1 MSLKRLGLFS
11 VWGLLFHLLPVL
23 LLVACSPP
31 DPPEN
36 VLNLGTISAPKTFN
50 PVTARETSSTDVI
63 NQMFVGLT
71 STDGQTGEVEP
82 ELASDWESKEDG
94 RVWLFTLHDDLR
106 WSDGEPLTAADVVF
120 TYNELYLNFD
130 IDSSARHVLLMDGEP
145 PQVEKISERQVKFT
159 YPEPYVP
166 FLRAASNPIL
176 PKHLFA
182 ETSPAEFN
190 YAWDVNTSPEDLVVN
205 GPFKLGHYESEQRV
219 VLERN
224 PHYYKSELAGE
235 QLPRLNRLIFHVV
248 ENTDLQVQR
257 FLRGDLDAIG
267 VQAQLY
273 PVVRAGQQ
281 RTDFEMHYSG
291 PDLGTLFLAF
301 NMNTN
306 RHPETDETHIP
317 EHKLDWF
324 NDRQFRRAVAYAID
338 RQMIA
343 EIVFNRLASPA
354 HGPVSPANEEFYE
367 PDLIKYEHDPA
378 KAREILE
385 QAGYSDRSDDGI
397 LQDGEGNPVE
407 FVLLTNAG
415 ADQRVATAE
424 IIRQDLA
431 DIGMDVSFRQVEFNT
446 LVSQLSSD
454 FDWEAV
460 VMGFTGGLEPHF
472 GSNVWLS
479 SGNLHMWHP
488 YQEEP
493 VRDWERE
500 IDELFAQGVRTLDP
514 ERRRDI
520 YSRWQRIVNR
530 ELPLIYT
537 VNSET
542 IHAVHNRV
550 KNAQPTAIGGLT
562 HNVEYLEV
570 R

>member
-1 MSLKRLGLFS
+1 LS
-11 VWGLLFHLLPVL
+11 L
-23 LLVACSPP
+23 LLSFFLVGCAPPTPP
-31 DPPEN
+31 DN

-71 STDGQTGEVEP
+71 TTDGQTGAVEP

-94 RVWLFTLHDDLR
+94 RVWIFTLHDDLR

-130 IDSSARHVLLMDGEP
+130 IDSSARHSLLMDGEP
-145 PQVEKISERQVKFT
+145 PQVEKVSERQVKFT
-159 YPEPYVP
+159 YPDPYVP

-176 PKHLFA
+176 PEHLFA
-182 ETSPAEFN
+182 DISPAEFN
-190 YAWDVNTSPEDLVVN
+190 YAWGVDTSPDELVVN
-205 GPFKLGHYESEQRV
+205 GPFKLGRYESEQRV

-224 PHYYKSELAGE
+224 PHYYKNQLDDE
-235 QLPRLNRLIFHVV
+235 QLPRLDKLIFHVV
-248 ENTDLQVQR
+248 ANTDLQVQR

-273 PVVRAGQQ
+273 PVVRAGQE
-281 RTDFEMHYSG
+281 RADFEMHYSG

-301 NMNTN
+301 NMNTTP
-306 RHPETDETHIP
+306 HPETGETHIP

-324 NDRQFRRAVAYAID
+324 NDHQFRRAVAYAID

-343 EIVFNRLASPA
+343 EVVFNRLASPA
-354 HGPVSPANEEFYE
+354 HGPVSPANEEFYYPGLKE
-367 PDLIKYEHDPA
+367 YEHDPD

-385 QAGYSDRSDDGI
+385 EAGYSDRSGDGI
-397 LQDGEGNPVE
+397 IQDEKGNPVK

-424 IIRQDLA
+424 IIRQDLS

-460 VMGFTGGLEPHF
+460 VMGFTGSLEPHF

-500 IDELFAQGVRTLDP
+500 IDELFAQGMRTLEP
-514 ERRRDI
+514 ERRREV

-537 VNSET
+537 VTSDT
-542 IHAVHNRV
+542 IHAVHSRV

-562 HNVEYLEV
+562 HNVEYLDV